1 MDSGEW
7 LITCGAFSYAY
18 ILYIHTYQQTYMCVL
33 KKAYKIGFIF
43 FSVGFPLTC
52 RDILSVMCH
61 SPHFPADL
69 SSHPPFSLFFP
80 PLSFPSPLYTATV
93 FYYLIGALPPFPPI
107 MPIYFPGFFS
117 CSKFYM
123 QILRLRV
130 RVNM

>member
-1 MDSGEW
+1 MDSGEG
-7 LITCGAFSYAY
+7 LITCGAFNYAY
-18 ILYIHTYQQTYMCVL
+18 ILYIYTYQQTYMCEL
-33 KKAYKIGFIF
+33 KKAYIIGFIF
-43 FSVGFPLTC
+43 FTVGFPLTC

-69 SSHPPFSLFFP
+69 SSHPP
-80 PLSFPSPLYTATV
+80 LSFPSPPYTATV
-93 FYYLIGALPPFPPI
+93 FYYLTGALPPFPPM

-123 QILRLRV
+123 QILRFRV